1 MAFKEP
7 TMQNKPT
14 LVVALGGN
22 ALLKRGEP
30 LEANIQRKNI
40 VLAAKTI
47 AQLTQQW
54 RVVLVHGNG
63 PQVGLL
69 ALQNSAYDRVTPYP
83 LDILGAESQGMIGYM
98 LQQALKNQ
106 LPQREISV
114 LLTQVEVDPDDPAF
128 HNPTKYIGPVYDPA
142 QADALQAEKGW
153 VFKADGKAFRRVV
166 PSPQP
171 KRIVES
177 DAIQALIA
185 RDHLV
190 ICNGGGGVP
199 VVEKA
204 DGYHGLEA
212 VIDKDLS
219 AALLANQIHA
229 DALLILTDADAVY
242 LDWGKPTQRPLAQV
256 TPERL
261 SEMQF
266 DAGSMGPK
274 VSACA
279 DFVSRCHGIAGIG
292 SLADGPAILAGDK
305 GTLIRRETADVDA

>member
-1 MAFKEP
+1 M
-7 TMQNKPT
+7 
-14 LVVALGGN
+14 
-22 ALLKRGEP
+22 
-30 LEANIQRKNI
+30 I
-40 VLAAKTI
+40 
-47 AQLTQQW
+47 
-54 RVVLVHGNG
+54 LVHGNG

-69 ALQNSAYDRVTPYP
+69 ALQNSAYASVTPYP

-114 LLTQVEVDPDDPAF
+114 LLTQVEVDAHDPAF
-128 HNPTKYIGPVYDPA
+128 SNPTKYIGPIYDDA
-142 QADALQAEKGW
+142 QAKTLHAEKGW
-153 VFKADGKAFRRVV
+153 IFKADGKAFRRVV

-177 DAIQALIA
+177 DAIRTLIA

-204 DGYHGLEA
+204 DGYHGIEA

-219 AALLANQIHA
+219 AALLARQLHA

-242 LDWGKPTQRPLAQV
+242 LDWGKPTQRPLSQV
-256 TPERL
+256 TPEL
-261 SEMQF
+261 LGEMQF

-274 VSACA
+274 VTACA
-279 DFVSRCHGIAGIG
+279 EFVSHCRGIAGIG
-292 SLADGPAILAGDK
+292 SLADGSAILAGDK
-305 GTLIRRETADVDA
+305 GTLIRLETTDANA

>member
-1 MAFKEP
+1 ME
-7 TMQNKPT
+7 NKPT

-30 LEANIQRKNI
+30 LEADIQRKNI
-40 VLAAKTI
+40 ELAAKTI
-47 AQLTQQW
+47 ARLTQQW
-54 RVVLVHGNG
+54 RVILVHGNG

-69 ALQNSAYDRVTPYP
+69 ALQNSAYASVTPYP

-114 LLTQVEVDPDDPAF
+114 LLTQVEVDAHDPAF
-128 HNPTKYIGPVYDPA
+128 SNPTKYIGPIYDQT
-142 QADALQAEKGW
+142 QANTLQVEKGW

-204 DGYHGLEA
+204 DGYHGIEA

-219 AALLANQIHA
+219 AALLASQLHA

-256 TPERL
+256 TPEIL
-261 SEMQF
+261 GKMQF

-274 VSACA
+274 VTACA
-279 DFVSRCHGIAGIG
+279 NFVSQCHGIAGIG
-292 SLADGPAILAGDK
+292 SLADGPAILSGEK
-305 GTLIRRETADVDA
+305 GTLIRPETIAYDA